1 MAELNTVVDV
11 REGKRK
17 NKTGKKKE
25 NNWDIIFCITEFFQI
40 ILLEFF

>member
-25 NNWDIIFCITEFFQI
+25 NNWDII
-40 ILLEFF
+40 LLYYRIFSNYFA